1 MLLLEQRLDRQLQ
14 RIFSLLGI
22 KYPPDDIDP
31 ILNNIIHG
39 EEEQR
44 IHAIEF
50 LDNILN
56 AQLKRELIPVAES
69 FLTQDISE
77 EKIKKLNLKV
87 YSEIECYQLLF
98 QRKDVKLKLAVLYLI
113 EQTDDS
119 KFIPLLEIISKDTN
133 EKVSNRASEILNK
146 HQNESSTFL

>member
-1 MLLLEQRLDRQLQ
+1 M
-14 RIFSLLGI
+14 
-22 KYPPDDIDP
+22 
-31 ILNNIIHG
+31 NN
-39 EEEQR
+39 
-44 IHAIEF
+44 
-50 LDNILN
+50 
-56 AQLKRELIPVAES
+56 
-69 FLTQDISE
+69 E